1 MTNST
6 DFDTSIAPAGN
17 LTRRPSLMRV
27 IPRERPSARALRRA
41 ALPLLVAGMLV
52 GSTAA
57 ATADPQTATP
67 GTVAGHDK
75 VILLPGASSA
85 EGIAAGAGSTFY
97 AGDLFRGDVFRG
109 DIRTGKVKLFID
121 APDGRMAVGLKADL
135 RHDLI
140 FVAGGSTGQGYVY
153 SARTGAPV
161 ATLELGVGPSFI
173 NDVVI
178 TPRGAWFTNSN
189 QAKLYF
195 VPVSAHGTLGAV
207 RTLDLTGP
215 AGETTGNLNG
225 IQATPDGRT
234 LVLGHSESGQIY
246 TVNPATGASTVI
258 KGVVAPNADGLVL
271 DGRRLWVVRNND
283 NKVARYRLSADLGS
297 GTLEKETTSPA
308 FAIPTTAALFGNRLA
323 VVNGHFDTGFP
334 PTSPTYEVVVVNS

>member
-1 MTNST
+1 
-6 DFDTSIAPAGN
+6 
-17 LTRRPSLMRV
+17 MRA

-41 ALPLLVAGMLV
+41 ALPLLVAGLLV
-52 GSTAA
+52 GSAA
-57 ATADPQTATP
+57 VSIAAPRTDAP

-75 VILLPGASSA
+75 VIVLPGASSA
-85 EGIAAGAGSTFY
+85 EGIAAGKGTTFY

-109 DIRTGKVKLFID
+109 DIQTGKVKRFID
-121 APDGRMAVGLKADL
+121 APDGRMAVGLKADPH
-135 RHDLI
+135 HDLI

-161 ATLELGVGPSFI
+161 ATLDFGVGPSFI

-195 VPVSAHGTLGAV
+195 VPVSAHGAIGAV

-225 IQATPDGRT
+225 FQATPDGKT
-234 LVLGHSESGQIY
+234 LVLGHSASGQVY
-246 TVNPATGASTVI
+246 TVNPATGASVVI
-258 KGVVAPNADGLVL
+258 KGVVALNADGLVL
-271 DGRRLWVVRNND
+271 DGRRLWVVRNSD
-283 NKVARYRLSADLGS
+283 NKVARFRLSADLSS
-297 GTLEKETTSPA
+297 GALEKEITSPA
-308 FAIPTTAALFGNRLA
+308 FGIPTTAALFGNRLA

-334 PTSPTYEVVVVNS
+334 PTSPTYEVVIVNS